1 MGEQE
6 GRDDLEG
13 RYTQSDPEVP
23 EPRGVHG
30 QYTERESEGPQPDVL
45 GTYIGTERE
54 GTEPL
59 VRSTHQRIGNYPA
72 SERDSASQQGSDS
85 AKHQREHRHHKQK

>member
-72 SERDSASQQGSDS
+72 SEPELSVPSFLPPPFPRGALCERSPL
-85 AKHQREHRHHKQK
+85 